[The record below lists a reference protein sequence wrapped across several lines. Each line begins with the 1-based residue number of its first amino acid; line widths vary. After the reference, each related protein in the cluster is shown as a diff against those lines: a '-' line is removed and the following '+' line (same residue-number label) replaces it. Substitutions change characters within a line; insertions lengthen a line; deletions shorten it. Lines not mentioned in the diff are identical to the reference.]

1 MPNEGKKSIE
11 RLFKLV
17 VSRKRC
23 FVPAMKARALEQGRF
38 SAGAGFEG
46 MPSCTLIRHP
56 FFPLM
61 SVDMETNDL

>member
-1 MPNEGKKSIE
+1 ME
-11 RLFKLV
+11 
-17 VSRKRC
+17 
-23 FVPAMKARALEQGRF
+23 ARALEQGRF

-61 SVDMETNDL
+61 SVGMETNSV